1 MGKLILQGRLL
12 TEKTSLEVS
21 QLATGRY
28 SLILNNSKENL
39 KTFNII
45 KTR

>member
-1 MGKLILQGRLL
+1 MGKLILKGNLL
-12 TEKTSLEVS
+12 SEETALEFSL
-21 QLATGRY
+21 LATGRY
-28 SLILNNSKENL
+28 SLTLCNSKENL